1 MCEWRARSG
10 PRLRPLTVPRPTQH
24 LPVERSNNGTV
35 DGMRSTIDAAGRVVV
50 PKAIR
55 DELGLDAGR
64 ELEITVRDQRI
75 EIEVVPIEIEIV
87 ERDGAFAAVPATT
100 LPPLTLEQVRD
111 SLEGGRR

>member
-1 MCEWRARSG
+1 MSAPGRCTS
-10 PRLRPLTVPRPTQH
+10 RPTGH
-24 LPVERSNNGTV
+24 RER
-35 DGMRSTIDAAGRVVV
+35 RSPTYALAR
-50 PKAIR
+50 AQ
-55 DELGLDAGR
+55 R